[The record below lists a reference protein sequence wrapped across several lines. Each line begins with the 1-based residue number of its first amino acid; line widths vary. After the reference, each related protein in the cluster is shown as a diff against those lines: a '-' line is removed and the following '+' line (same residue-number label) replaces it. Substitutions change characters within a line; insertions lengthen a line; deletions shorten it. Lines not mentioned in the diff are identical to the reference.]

1 MTTIET
7 TTQSIVGIEEFQ
19 PLASCTLAL
28 LDRAARQAYAFEAT
42 EVGPEHLLLAA
53 IASDDEEG
61 ATTLTQLGM
70 DRQVLRAQVRA
81 IFQAQHEMDMAAMTA
96 MTPMPFSHAAHE
108 CVRWA
113 TEQAAAQY
121 QQELLPVHILLG
133 SLRCSHSQPLLVLLL
148 SGVDT
153 ILPTYVSEETNAG
166 YTRAID
172 QLIRAR
178 IRTQRILP
186 TSTGHTRRMLTS
198 LERPTVT
205 FADILGFQHVKQEL
219 REMVDILRKPRL
231 YQSNRLVSV
240 YGMLLVGTPGNNRA
254 MLARALAGE
263 AVVPLV
269 CLSMPSL
276 VEMVSAS
283 ASEEHEALGELDVD
297 LNNEAYERVRRQN
310 MVQKGREVLSSVFE
324 QARQTAPSILLIDD
338 LDALTRVEREVCIH
352 WQKQLIAELDARDYH
367 PAMVVIATTHR
378 PDHLNSALLLPGRFE
393 RRIVLDGT
401 ITKPFARDQR
411 LCPACQHEVPPRWN
425 YCGYC
430 GGALARTCASCG
442 NRLPD
447 MLGLRFCPECGA
459 VIEA

>member
-7 TTQSIVGIEEFQ
+7 TTQSIIGIEEFQ

-28 LDRAARQAYAFEAT
+28 LNRAARQAGAFEAP
-42 EVGPEHLLLAA
+42 EVCPEHLLLAA
-53 IASDDEEG
+53 IDIDDEEI
-61 ATTLTQLGM
+61 AEALDQLCM
-70 DRQVLRAQVRA
+70 DKQVLRAQERH
-81 IFQAQHEMDMAAMTA
+81 IFQAQYETNTA
-96 MTPMPFSHAAHE
+96 KFTPMPLSQQAHE

-133 SLRCSHSQPLLVLLL
+133 SLRCSQSQPLLVLLL
-148 SGVDT
+148 SDIDT
-153 ILPTYVSEETNAG
+153 ILPAYVSEETEAG

-198 LERPTVT
+198 LERPIVT

-219 REMVDILRKPRL
+219 RGVVDFLRKPRL
-231 YQSNRLVSV
+231 HQSNRLVSA
-240 YGMLLVGTPGNNRA
+240 YGMLLVSTPGNNRA
-254 MLARALAGE
+254 MLLRALAGE

-269 CLSMPSL
+269 CLSMLSL

-297 LNNEAYERVRRQN
+297 LNDEAYERVRQQS

-338 LDALTRVEREVCIH
+338 LDALAQVEHGVCIK
-352 WQKQLIAELDARDYH
+352 WQKQLMVELDARDYH
-367 PAMVVIATTHR
+367 PATVVIATTHR

-430 GGALARTCASCG
+430 GDALARTCVSCG